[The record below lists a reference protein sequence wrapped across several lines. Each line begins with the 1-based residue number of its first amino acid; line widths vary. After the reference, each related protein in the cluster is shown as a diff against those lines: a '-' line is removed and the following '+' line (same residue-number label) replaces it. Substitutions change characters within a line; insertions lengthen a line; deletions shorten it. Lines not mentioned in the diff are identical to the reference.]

1 MSTIHFNDGMSFD
14 TSGPLRI
21 VRKSDGLYVVGK
33 GMLIPIDNR
42 EEGQEIINQ
51 EKAQADLNLKRENAK
66 VEGILCVA
74 CGHDLKHQTRC
85 PGCGVFVGGHEG

>member
-1 MSTIHFNDGMSFD
+1 MSTIRFNDGMSFD

-51 EKAQADLNLKRENAK
+51 EKRENAK

-74 CGHDLKHQTRC
+74 CGHDLAHQTRC